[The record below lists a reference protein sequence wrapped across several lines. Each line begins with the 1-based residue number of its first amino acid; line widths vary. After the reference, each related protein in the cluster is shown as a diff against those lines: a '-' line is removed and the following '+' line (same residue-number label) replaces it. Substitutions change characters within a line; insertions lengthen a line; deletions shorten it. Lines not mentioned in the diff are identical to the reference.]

1 MSDRMDDGAAPPKK
15 GIEVPLGEPTV
26 IVRRL
31 SVHYRV
37 SSTEVVRGP
46 VSRRQ
51 RLARR
56 LGWSRTVTVRAVNDV
71 SFVARA
77 GESIGVVGHNG
88 SGKSTLLRLMAG
100 LETPTAG
107 EVLAT
112 STPAFLGVNAALMPE
127 LSGLENVRLGLLA
140 MGRSPREVRE
150 AMPDVLD
157 LAGIGPAVHRP
168 MKTYS
173 SGMGARLRFAIAA
186 SARPEI
192 LLIDEALATGD
203 VASKERGEARM
214 AEIRREAGTVFLVS
228 HAAQTIEEMCTR
240 AIWLHQ
246 GEMVLDGPA
255 YETARAYRW
264 WAWNVAKGELDKA
277 DSLLEAA
284 RAELRAT
291 VVHPEDPT
299 TDRHIA
305 RHSFPS

>member
-1 MSDRMDDGAAPPKK
+1 MSETQAKDAPKK

-26 IVRRL
+26 SVRRL

-37 SSTEVVRGP
+37 SSSEHQHGP
-46 VSRRQ
+46 VSRRD
-51 RLARR
+51 RVARR
-56 LGWSRTVTVRAVNDV
+56 LGWNRVVTVRAVDDV

-88 SGKSTLLRLMAG
+88 SGKSTMLRVMAG
-100 LETPTAG
+100 LETPTSG

-112 STPAFLGVNAALMPE
+112 STPSFLGVNAALLPE
-127 LSGLENVRLGLLA
+127 LSGLQNVRLGLFA
-140 MGRSPREVRE
+140 MGKT
-150 AMPDVLD
+150 PDDLKDLVPEILD
-157 LAGIGPAVHRP
+157 LAALGPAIHRP

-186 SARPEI
+186 TARPEI

-203 VASKERGEARM
+203 VASKERSEERM
-214 AEIRREAGTVFLVS
+214 AEIRRAAGTIFLVS
-228 HAAQTIEEMCTR
+228 HVAQTVEEMCTR

-246 GEMVLDGPA
+246 GRMVLDGPA

-264 WAWNVAKGELDKA
+264 WAWNLAQGETKKA
-277 DSLLEAA
+277 EGLLEDA
-284 RAELRAT
+284 RAQLRAT

-305 RHSFPS
+305 RHSNPT